1 MGRIGR
7 RGGSMPGMWSG
18 LRGARR
24 VPSWLAIAASLAF
37 AGPAAGQKAEP
48 LNEEDPF
55 GADLTFGFTLT
66 QGNSETTSLNFGS
79 TLEYRLPGHEWKAS
93 GLFLRSS
100 DDGEETANKASG
112 MARYDYKPSDRFFLY
127 GRFGASYNRQAGLDR
142 RLAPGLGA
150 GYDVVKTPT
159 LTVSLGGG
167 MNWIQDLF
175 ADASQTESV
184 FFTLGQELGLKV
196 NSTTELKQS
205 LAYSPRPNDPQDY
218 LVRAEAVL
226 TTTLWRWFGIRFAV
240 LDDFDST
247 PFVDP
252 ESGEARSKNDL
263 TVLTGLNLRF

>member
-1 MGRIGR
+1 M
-7 RGGSMPGMWSG
+7 RGMRSG
-18 LRGARR
+18 LRGARSVAPR
-24 VPSWLAIAASLAF
+24 IAVAALLAV

-48 LNEEDPF
+48 LNENDPF

-66 QGNSETTSLNFGS
+66 QGNSETTSLNIGS
-79 TLEYRLPGHEWKAS
+79 TLEYRLSGHEWTAS
-93 GLFLRSS
+93 GLFLRST
-100 DDGEETANKASG
+100 DDGDETANKANG
-112 MARYDYKPSDRFFLY
+112 TARYDYKPSDRFFLY

-150 GYDVVKTPT
+150 GYDVVKTPSFK
-159 LTVSLGGG
+159 VSLGGG
-167 MNWIQDLF
+167 MNWIQDVF
-175 ADASQTESV
+175 ADASRTESV
-184 FFTLGQELGLKV
+184 FFTLGQELALKV

-205 LAYSPRPNDPQDY
+205 LSFSPRPNDPQDY
-218 LVRAEAVL
+218 LVRGEAVL

-252 ESGEARSKNDL
+252 ETGVERSKNDL